1 MIKEYLNE
9 KTIQLK
15 QKAKNCEE
23 AITKA
28 AIPLIKEGKILE
40 GYVDQMLLALKE
52 LGPYMVILPGIA
64 LAHARPSENVKE
76 DCMSLMTLE
85 EPVAFGHWK
94 NDPVHT
100 IFVLASP
107 NHNQHLEVLTL
118 ISQLLSEGEFIE
130 ELNKC
135 YVVEDIIKY
144 FN

>member
-1 MIKEYLNE
+1 MIKDYLNE

-15 QKAKNCEE
+15 QKANNCEE
-23 AITKA
+23 AIRKA

-40 GYVDQMLLALKE
+40 GYVEQMLSALKE

-64 LAHARPSENVKE
+64 LAHARPSDNVKE
-76 DCMSLMTLE
+76 DCMSMMTLV
-85 EPVAFGHWK
+85 EPVMFGHWK

-107 NHNQHLEVLTL
+107 NSNQHLEVLKS
-118 ISQLLSEGEFIE
+118 ISQLLSKEEFID
-130 ELNKC
+130 ELNRC
-135 YVVEDIIKY
+135 YELEDITKY